1 MRKIRKGIPPE
12 ETWDVDEIM
21 QHLNCDKMK
30 ARKVL
35 DDVHNDIRDNHYGPL
50 PKAVILDYLERKE
63 KEEEEREAKINAI
76 TSISESVGVLR
87 EQVEHAREQVAVA
100 REQARYA
107 REQVSALEDQVD
119 TTREQNQ
126 MLDEQVTS
134 ISESVVI
141 LRERNKILREQV
153 ETIKADSLAAKRK
166 AKSAT
171 AISIISL
178 SISGVMMLIA
188 LITLLLKL

>member
-1 MRKIRKGIPPE
+1 
-12 ETWDVDEIM
+12 
-21 QHLNCDKMK
+21 MK

-35 DDVHNDIRDNHYGPL
+35 DDVHNDISDNHYGPL

-63 KEEEEREAKINAI
+63 KEEKEREAKINAI
-76 TSISESVGVLR
+76 TSISESV
-87 EQVEHAREQVAVA
+87 
-100 REQARYA
+100 
-107 REQVSALEDQVD
+107 D
-119 TTREQNQ
+119 
-126 MLDEQVTS
+126 
-134 ISESVVI
+134 I
-141 LRERNKILREQV
+141 LRQQNKILREQV

-178 SISGVMMLIA
+178 SISGAMMLIA